1 MKTTNLESLIN
12 DALLARVGENPRAT
26 GVEAHKELDRL
37 KQRLA
42 EAGKRL
48 SREWDKTMD
57 MCADRAVR
65 LAAAEARCKKLEA
78 LVWHVRVNDD
88 LDENAVRDVIASI
101 NQGEQ

>member
-1 MKTTNLESLIN
+1 M
-12 DALLARVGENPRAT
+12 
-26 GVEAHKELDRL
+26 HK
-37 KQRLA
+37 Q
-42 EAGKRL
+42 KRL
-48 SREWDKTMD
+48 SRRREGKMSKRESGTCPYCGRTWSDHPNMSQACKET
-57 MCADRAVR
+57 CEAEAK